1 MKQPKNSPTAKQ
13 LNSLLEDFSEK
24 FEGLMPPVIKKL
36 NQATFDKSLKIVI
49 EDFEETT
56 NLDTMTD
63 NKRIDLVSKIFNG
76 MEKAAKNL
84 LNEVK

>member
-1 MKQPKNSPTAKQ
+1 
-13 LNSLLEDFSEK
+13 
-24 FEGLMPPVIKKL
+24 MPPVIKKL